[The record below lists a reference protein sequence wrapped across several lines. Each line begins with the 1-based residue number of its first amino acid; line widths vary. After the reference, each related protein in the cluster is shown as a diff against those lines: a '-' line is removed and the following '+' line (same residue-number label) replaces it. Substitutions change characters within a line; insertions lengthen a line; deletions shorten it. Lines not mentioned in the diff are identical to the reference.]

1 MIHSIKQDQVL
12 QQLDQI
18 IRIRTARLVLCIILL
33 NHLNSSSYFQ
43 KDVALGIVVTRSG
56 ATSCT
61 GTPFYLNSGTAC
73 CQTNLCNGARANY
86 QISIML
92 IVGLVVILAKIQWA

>member
-12 QQLDQI
+12 QQLEQI
-18 IRIRTARLVLCIILL
+18 IPIRTARLVLCIILL

-43 KDVALGIVVTRSG
+43 KDVVVGVVTRNG

-61 GTPFYLNSGTAC
+61 ATSFYLNTGVAC
-73 CQTNLCNGARANY
+73 CQTDLCNGARANY

-92 IVGLVVILAKIQWA
+92 IVGLVVIFGKI